1 MSEKLANVLV
11 SEFECFS
18 ALLDCPVA
26 PGEKLP
32 ADVAGP
38 PNLDNKASDE
48 MFGCGDKPKHSA
60 FVGFGPLRSVS
71 EEVRCIDGGVKLF
84 WIGMLEE
91 MCGWYAPGGPF

>member
-48 MFGCGDKPKHSA
+48 MFGCGDKPKQPALLGSC
-60 FVGFGPLRSVS
+60 PLKSFC
-71 EEVRCIDGGVKLF
+71 EEMSGWCVDGGRVKLF
-84 WIGMLEE
+84 
-91 MCGWYAPGGPF
+91 